1 MHPQKYRGP
10 GMIALN
16 GDPLKVVLM
25 EAFNVKTDQI
35 IGPSWLDADCFAIN
49 AKIPAGATKDQLPAM
64 LQALLAERF
73 KLTVHKESR
82 PSPGYAL
89 VVDKNG
95 PKLKASGP
103 NAAGPPAG
111 QVAFSATLQ
120 SKGIKGSMTMA
131 SLAHLLS
138 GSVAAPVRGSYRAQR
153 KRISLFA

>member
-1 MHPQKYRGP
+1 
-10 GMIALN
+10 MIALN

-95 PKLKASGP
+95 PKLKASDP